1 MAIMATAIRI
11 SFFMVIIFNGNV
23 DANIGL
29 LGLLLTKYTIF
40 YDLKHLLGV
49 GNVVDS

>member
-1 MAIMATAIRI
+1 MEKMFFEHN
-11 SFFMVIIFNGNV
+11 SFFNGNV

-40 YDLKHLLGV
+40 YDLERLFGV
-49 GNVVDS
+49 GDVVDP